1 MSTKVYKITL
11 LVIDLED
18 MGEEQTREALENAR
32 YLYASVLDT
41 QTAEVEW
48 HDAHPLNQS
57 TETRAQ
63 AVAGLFDDLYAKGL
77 RDAAAKVRE
86 LAEHAGTDR
95 GFLDQLA
102 EDILRGN

>member
-48 HDAHPLNQS
+48 HDDHPLNMGNA
-57 TETRAQ
+57 ERAQ
-63 AVAGLFDDLYAKGL
+63 AVESLFSTEPK
-77 RDAAAKVRE
+77 
-86 LAEHAGTDR
+86 
-95 GFLDQLA
+95 
-102 EDILRGN
+102 